1 MNYLS
6 TANRDILVTEDGSF
20 TQRYV
25 YDENSTRIS
34 AEYGYAAGTKRGEG
48 GENLQSDFAANDVRK
63 VWYRTSHLG
72 STLFA
77 VDENGKVI
85 SHTIYDP
92 WGKPLTETYTDTNFS
107 GLDNANN
114 FTGYT
119 WDEVLGLYFAQNRF
133 YDAENHRFTQEDPI
147 KDGENWYGYC
157 GNSALSRVDPY
168 GWEQIQIREFVE
180 KKNGTISWN
189 SRKNNLTIKLNGTYY
204 YLPCNSEY
212 IWKYNGNFYTT
223 DAYLYQALKLNRPTI
238 WIDPL
243 PNAAFKKDTKNGVWY
258 AAVNAPQ
265 RGTGYNDF
273 YDFTFQVCNYTRFEA
288 FFTAS
293 TKAGVPKEWRIE
305 GWKGNYLNMGIGGE
319 IGLYYRSIN
328 TVDHSLSLD
337 YSSLY
342 SDNNKRYFKS
352 LLCDRL
358 NHYSAVADTDM
369 MLMQFDLYKG
379 SYNPRNLLFIRPATT
394 HWWITGFRPSTEIVN
409 CLDLTMVGS
418 ITFPSRDVANAFM
431 RTIKPKPSSRN
442 SKLSNKMTTQLTNTK
457 VSFTWGGYN
466 K

>member
-1 MNYLS
+1 M
-6 TANRDILVTEDGSF
+6 
-20 TQRYV
+20 
-25 YDENSTRIS
+25 
-34 AEYGYAAGTKRGEG
+34 
-48 GENLQSDFAANDVRK
+48 
-63 VWYRTSHLG
+63 
-72 STLFA
+72 
-77 VDENGKVI
+77 
-85 SHTIYDP
+85 
-92 WGKPLTETYTDTNFS
+92 
-107 GLDNANN
+107 LD
-114 FTGYT
+114 
-119 WDEVLGLYFAQNRF
+119 LYFAQNRF
-133 YDAENHRFTQEDPI
+133 YAPDDHRFTQEDPI

-168 GWEQIQIREFVE
+168 GWEHIQIREFVE

-204 YLPCNSEY
+204 YLPCNSAY
-212 IWKYNGNFYTT
+212 IWKYNGHFYTT

-369 MLMQFDLYKG
+369 MLMQFDLYKS

-431 RTIKPKPSSRN
+431 RTVKPKPSSRN